1 MKKQYKNILKSN
13 YKDKL
18 LQHLKFLK
26 LNVYNVPNGCL
37 EFFEEND
44 ILYEEYKDYDI
55 IYDNSDETILERGY
69 LKRDDFDEIKSEG
82 ITHLDLAKLQN
93 GNHDCLTYPDLFKI
107 YNDEIIKEDLLLII
121 HNSITTNVYFSDR
134 FFANMYYCLGN
145 IPYLIDYLMSKLI
158 GINYSISLKN
168 LLKNPVFLSDFKIQ
182 AESIESVLM

>member
-1 MKKQYKNILKSN
+1 M
-13 YKDKL
+13 
-18 LQHLKFLK
+18 
-26 LNVYNVPNGCL
+26 
-37 EFFEEND
+37 
-44 ILYEEYKDYDI
+44 YEEYKDYDI

-69 LKRDDFDEIKSEG
+69 LKRDDFDEIKFEG

-145 IPYLIDYLMSKLI
+145 IPYLIDYYNVEIDWNKLFDI
-158 GINYSISLKN
+158 FKKFIEESSI
-168 LLKNPVFLSDFKIQ
+168 PF
-182 AESIESVLM
+182 